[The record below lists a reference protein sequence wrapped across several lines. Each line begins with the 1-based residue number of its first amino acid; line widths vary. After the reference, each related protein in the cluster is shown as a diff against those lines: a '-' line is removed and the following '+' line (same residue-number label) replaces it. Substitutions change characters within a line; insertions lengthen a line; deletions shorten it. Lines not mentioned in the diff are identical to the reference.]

1 VNPHTRVPARLLSTC
16 STCAMAHMFISVF
29 LDTDSLL
36 HSLFLAFCE
45 TGAAKTV
52 YIGRA
57 VCKAWNLRVK
67 DLTEQEM
74 SALYSAACGDTIMGA
89 FMSRLPDLVLPT
101 NAAGVKMEEVKVLPH
116 AAPSTEVVLYAAIT
130 GDREQID
137 PSLWVL
143 LNRLASI
150 ALAAACKPPRGKSF
164 ACDFTMDLRGY
175 SYYIVFEEKRKS
187 EKTTDRN
194 CEELLHAW
202 WRAAL
207 ETIMQRVQAQGSVSE
222 ADARASLTSFV
233 DKMDSIPFHAC
244 RARNQTS
251 FRSEGRQL
259 LDAWVWP

>member
-1 VNPHTRVPARLLSTC
+1 MTT
-16 STCAMAHMFISVF
+16 TFISVF
-29 LDTDSLL
+29 LDPAPDSLDL
-36 HSLFLAFCE
+36 YSIFLALCG
-45 TGAAKTV
+45 TGAAKTM
-52 YIGRA
+52 YLGRA
-57 VCKAWNLRVK
+57 VCKAWNVRVK
-67 DLTEQEM
+67 DMMTEQEM

-89 FMSRLPDLVLPT
+89 FMSRLPAMVLPT
-101 NAAGVKMEEVKVLPH
+101 NAMGAKIEQIEVLPH
-116 AAPSTEVVLYAAIT
+116 AAPATEVVFRAAIT
-130 GDREQID
+130 GDRGQID
-137 PSLWVL
+137 PSMWVL
-143 LNRLASI
+143 LNRLATI

-164 ACDFTMDLRGY
+164 AYDFTMDLRGY
-175 SYYIVFEEKRKS
+175 SYYVIFEEKRKS

-207 ETIMQRVQAQGSVSE
+207 DIIMKRVQAQGSVSE

-251 FRSEGRQL
+251 FREEGRQM